1 MLFKSKADDRPCHLG
16 PFPLE
21 VLSRNQA
28 VVEQERDAPP
38 IPAPA
43 RKTSPG
49 GPLGRALR
57 DYLDIFSNAAITEPA
72 ASRAPV
78 PDDPHRRMVD
88 VKGYS
93 YFMDA
98 SQVGICEI
106 PDNAWCDG
114 VTPTAGHRFAV
125 VLLQEHGRLPEADN
139 LARAWIEGAIEDAA
153 DTRIGGI
160 AVCLAG
166 HISQLGW
173 AAQAHVANT
182 SNVDTQRL
190 AVLAGLT
197 VRDGDRL
204 RNPFVEAFSLAV
216 VTTDYELATDE
227 PLDASALNSKGLRYW
242 LGINGATSGRER
254 QRRASRATHL
264 GAYPMETV
272 KRVDRPTTL
281 ILDDEVPRV
290 PKRAAFFDRAL
301 RGDLGAKALRERHRF
316 ANKQP
321 HSAGMMP
328 SMRAMVPVQDGAPNP
343 DADTSAYSDP
353 AANSKAMKSLS
364 YLLGADITGICE
376 VPDYAWFSHDANGEP
391 ANIKHKYAVVMLI
404 DQGYETMEG
413 ASGDDWISGSQS
425 MRAYLRGGEIAGV
438 MADTLR
444 QYGFPARSQTN
455 ADSDVLHIPLMLL
468 AGLGELSR
476 IGELVLNPFM
486 GPRLKTVVLTT
497 DMPLEPDKPIDFG
510 LQYFCDNCTKCARE
524 CPCDAI
530 PWGPKVMF
538 NGYEMWKPDAERCAR
553 YRLTN
558 QKGSACG
565 RCMKTCPLNK
575 VVTSDGP
582 LAQRLASWCGINA
595 PQLKPLLV
603 PLAVKLDDKLGNG
616 DLKPVKKWWFDLEV
630 VNGVCVDPPK
640 GVNQRGLDVTH
651 KPDPS
656 RQKMAYYPANVMPV
670 PNDLNPQP
678 TDRKAAIAAGET
690 LETPEQAKARHAKGE
705 APPEHYTPTPASSA
719 DLTTKE

>member
-1 MLFKSKADDRPCHLG
+1 MLFKTKADDRPFHLG

-21 VLSRNQA
+21 VLPRNRDVA
-28 VVEQERDAPP
+28 AQERNAPP
-38 IPAPA
+38 VTATT
-43 RKTSPG
+43 RKTSPN
-49 GPLGRALR
+49 GPLGKALR
-57 DYLDIFSNAAITEPA
+57 DYLDIFSNAALSQPA
-72 ASRAPV
+72 AARAPV

-125 VLLQEHGRLPEADN
+125 VLLLEHGRLPEVDN
-139 LARAWIEGAIEDAA
+139 LARAWVDGAIEDAA

-173 AAQAHVANT
+173 AAQSHVANT
-182 SNVDTQRL
+182 SNVDAQRL

-197 VRDGDRL
+197 VRDGDKL

-227 PLDASALNSKGLRYW
+227 PLDSSALNAKGLRYW

-272 KRVDRPTTL
+272 KRVERPTTL

-328 SMRAMVPVQDGAPNP
+328 SMRAMVPVQDGPPAPN
-343 DADTSAYSDP
+343 ADTSVYSNP
-353 AANSKAMKSLS
+353 IANSKAIKSLS

-376 VPDYAWFSHDANGEP
+376 IPDYAWFSHGANGEL
-391 ANIKHKYAVVMLI
+391 ADTKHKYAVVMLI
-404 DQGYETMEG
+404 DQGYDTMEG

-425 MRAYLRGGEIAGV
+425 MRAYLRGAEIAGV

-575 VVTSDGP
+575 VITSDGP
-582 LAQRLASWCGINA
+582 IAQRLASWCGIHA

-630 VNGVCVDPPK
+630 INGVCVDPPK
-640 GVNQRGLDVTH
+640 GINQRGLDVTH

-656 RQKMAYYPANVMPV
+656 RQKMAYYPANVMPT
-670 PNDLNPQP
+670 PNDLSPQP

-690 LETPEQAKARHAKGE
+690 LETPAQAKARHARGE
-705 APPEHYTPTPASSA
+705 APPQHYTPTPASSEDHTA
-719 DLTTKE
+719 KR